1 MKTKIHG
8 LNIDFDDEYIF
19 IENSYQI
26 NNVEKMQEIIMKV
39 ISKMDYPNIKRSL
52 KSMIKQWQATNKL
65 YKLRIC
71 RRFSR
76 NIFFTDDLNLGRK
89 VLFFLLS
96 FRLRIKRRNKDGRT
110 N

>member
-1 MKTKIHG
+1 MKTKIHS

-52 KSMIKQWQATNKL
+52 KSMVKQWVATNKL
-65 YKLRIC
+65 HKLHIC
-71 RRFSR
+71 RRFTK
-76 NIFFTDDLNLGRK
+76 NIFFTDDLTFGKK

-96 FRLRIKRRNKDGRT
+96 FKIKFRRRNKDGRT